1 MKKNKNYTVN
11 IDMKWS
17 KDYKIKAATKSE
29 AKKIAW
35 ERFKKSIPKD
45 LFELSVDEDPFY

>member
-11 IDMKWS
+11 IDMEWS
-17 KDYKIKAATKSE
+17 KDYKIKATTKSE